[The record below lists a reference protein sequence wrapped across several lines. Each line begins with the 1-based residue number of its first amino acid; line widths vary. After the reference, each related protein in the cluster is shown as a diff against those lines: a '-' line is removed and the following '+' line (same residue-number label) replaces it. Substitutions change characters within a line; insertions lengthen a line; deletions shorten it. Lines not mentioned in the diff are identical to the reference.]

1 MFRPNNHI
9 EVNSP
14 TMVINLEESSRN
26 SPANRSINK
35 SQKVSLKVDK
45 DAWQND
51 KNTEIG
57 PE

>member
-1 MFRPNNHI
+1 
-9 EVNSP
+9 
-14 TMVINLEESSRN
+14 MVINLEESSRN

-57 PE
+57 AE